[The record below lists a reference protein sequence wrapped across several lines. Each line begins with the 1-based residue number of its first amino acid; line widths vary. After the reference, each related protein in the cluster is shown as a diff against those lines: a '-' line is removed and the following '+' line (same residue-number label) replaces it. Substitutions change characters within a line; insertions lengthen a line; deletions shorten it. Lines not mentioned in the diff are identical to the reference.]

1 MTVHKL
7 AFGPG
12 QPDAASPVPAGVLAR
27 LPIPQPAAGAADGMA
42 ALIVD
47 DSAAQRL
54 LLAASL
60 ARMGYRVAQAAS
72 GEEALHH
79 CGAHHVDLIL
89 SDWMMP
95 GLSGVEFCRAFRAM
109 GRESYA
115 YFILLTARTDKQA
128 VAEGLD
134 AGADD
139 FLAKPVEGGEL
150 RARIRAGARILQMQR
165 ELTEKNRLVGET
177 LARLQGVYAA
187 LDRDLE
193 QARVLQRSLLRE
205 PYRRFACARVGLVLR
220 ASGHVGGDLVGLV
233 PIDETRLGLYGLDVS
248 GHGVTSALLTARLAG
263 LFAGNT
269 PGQNI
274 ALAPGPGGRVTGRPP
289 DEIAAQ
295 MNALLLRELATDH
308 YCTLVYAEI
317 DVATGLARLV
327 QAGHPHPIV
336 QRANGRV
343 ELLGGGGMPVG
354 LLPDAPFASFE
365 TRLFPGDRLFLLS
378 DGITECPAPDGTELG
393 DDGAADLL
401 RPLQPLNGA
410 PFERALIDALARHA
424 GSGDFPDD
432 VSCVLFTLDDY
443 GRL

>member
-1 MTVHKL
+1 MCIVTVHKL
-7 AFGPG
+7 AFCTEQPG
-12 QPDAASPVPAGVLAR
+12 AAPAAPVPALALAPGPASLTAGR
-27 LPIPQPAAGAADGMA
+27 LA

-47 DSAAQRL
+47 DSAAQRR

-60 ARMGYRVAQAAS
+60 ARMGYRVTQAAS
-72 GEEALHH
+72 GEDALRY

-95 GLSGVEFCRAFRAM
+95 GLSGIDFCRAFRALP
-109 GRESYA
+109 RESYA

-150 RARIRAGARILQMQR
+150 RARIRAGERIVQMQR
-165 ELTEKNRLVGET
+165 ELTQKNRLVGDT

-220 ASGHVGGDLVGLV
+220 ASGHVGGDLVGFV

-308 YCTLVYAEI
+308 YTN
-317 DVATGLARLV
+317 GL
-327 QAGHPHPIV
+327 
-336 QRANGRV
+336 
-343 ELLGGGGMPVG
+343 G
-354 LLPDAPFASFE
+354 L
-365 TRLFPGDRLFLLS
+365 
-378 DGITECPAPDGTELG
+378 
-393 DDGAADLL
+393 
-401 RPLQPLNGA
+401 
-410 PFERALIDALARHA
+410 
-424 GSGDFPDD
+424 
-432 VSCVLFTLDDY
+432 
-443 GRL
+443 